1 MLGKTAGSLFWM
13 FRYLE
18 RCENTARL
26 TEAGFY
32 IALTRSH
39 SARDE
44 WQSILTAAGVVSQ
57 YETAHGSFDG
67 PSVINFLLRD
77 RDNATSVLSMID
89 LARSNAR
96 TARTGLTREVWE
108 AVNEAWLNICHALKN
123 PVTTRGLPEILALIK
138 RQSALVQG
146 ALQGT
151 MLRNDIFDFARL
163 GTFIERADNTA
174 RILDVKYHVLLPS
187 VSLVG
192 GALDNVQW
200 ETILR
205 AVSANRSFR
214 WLTKGS
220 ATPRAIA
227 NFLILDR
234 SMPRSLAF
242 CQWEITHNLS
252 YLCRD
257 YGESY
262 PSHDLA
268 AELLGCLEGQTID
281 GVLGQGLHE
290 FITDFLARNSAI
302 AKQIETD
309 YRFYAQS

>member
-13 FRYLE
+13 MRYME

-32 IALTRSH
+32 IALTRSQ
-39 SARDE
+39 SAEDE
-44 WQSILTAAGVVSQ
+44 WRSIINAVGFVAH
-57 YETAHGSFDG
+57 YEELNVTYDG
-67 PSVINFLLRD
+67 PSVINYLLRD
-77 RDNATSVLSMID
+77 RENPASVRSMID

-96 TARTGLTREVWE
+96 TARTALTREVWE
-108 AVNEAWLNICHALKN
+108 AVNEAWLNICKALVEPITPK
-123 PVTTRGLPEILALIK
+123 VLPEILSLIK
-138 RQSALVQG
+138 RQTALVQG

-163 GTFIERADNTA
+163 GMFIERADNTA

-192 GALDNVQW
+192 GSLDNVQW

-214 WLTKGS
+214 WVNKGEAS
-220 ATPRAIA
+220 PKAIA

-242 CQWEITHNLS
+242 CQWEINHNLS
-252 YLCRD
+252 YLSSA
-257 YGESY
+257 YNKHHASQ
-262 PSHDLA
+262 DLA
-268 AELLGCLEGQTID
+268 KDILHGLQSHSID
-281 GVLGQGLHE
+281 SVFNQGLHE
-290 FITDFLARNSAI
+290 FITDFVLKNQALAS
-302 AKQIETD
+302 QIETD
-309 YRFYAQS
+309 YRFTT

>member
-32 IALTRSH
+32 IALTRSK
-39 SARDE
+39 SAEDE
-44 WQSILTAAGVVSQ
+44 WESILKAAGVDAQ
-57 YETAHGSFDG
+57 YEASHDNYSG

-77 RDNATSVLSMID
+77 RNNATSVLSMID
-89 LARSNAR
+89 LARVNAR
-96 TARTGLTREVWE
+96 TARTALTREVWE
-108 AVNEAWLNICHALKN
+108 AVNEAWLNICDALKE
-123 PVTTRGLPEILALIK
+123 PVTPRGLPEILALIK
-138 RQSALVQG
+138 QQSALVQG

-163 GTFIERADNTA
+163 GTFIERADYTA

-214 WLTKGS
+214 WVTKGTI
-220 ATPRAIA
+220 TPKAIA

-242 CQWEITHNLS
+242 CQWEIAHNLGHLS
-252 YLCRD
+252 RAYKT
-257 YGESY
+257 
-262 PSHDLA
+262 DLPCQTAA
-268 AELLGCLEGQTID
+268 AELLGCLEGETID
-281 GVLGQGLHE
+281 GILKQGLHE
-290 FITDFLARNSAI
+290 FITEFLAKNRAL
-302 AKQIETD
+302 ALQIETD
-309 YRFYAQS
+309 YGFYG

>member
-32 IALTRSH
+32 IALTRSK
-39 SARDE
+39 SAEDE
-44 WQSILTAAGVVSQ
+44 WHSILKAAGIGGPYDALHDS
-57 YETAHGSFDG
+57 YEGSA
-67 PSVINFLLRD
+67 VINFLLRE
-77 RDNATSVLSMID
+77 RDNPASVLSMID

-96 TARTGLTREVWE
+96 TARTALTREVWE
-108 AVNEAWLNICHALKN
+108 AVNEAWLNICRALKD
-123 PVTTRGLPEILALIK
+123 PIKPRVLPEILALIK

-151 MLRNDIFDFARL
+151 MLRNDIFDFAHL
-163 GTFIERADNTA
+163 GIFIERSDYTA

-214 WLTKGS
+214 WVNKG
-220 ATPRAIA
+220 AITPKGIA

-242 CQWEITHNLS
+242 CQWEIAHNIGHLS
-252 YLCRD
+252 RAYD
-257 YGESY
+257 VAH
-262 PSHDLA
+262 PSQDLSA
-268 AELLGCLEGQTID
+268 KLVGCLDGQTIED
-281 GVLGQGLHE
+281 VLDQGLHE
-290 FITDFLARNSAI
+290 FITDFLVQNRALAM
-302 AKQIETD
+302 QIETD
-309 YRFYAQS
+309 YSFYA

>member
-13 FRYLE
+13 MRYME
-18 RCENTARL
+18 RCESMARL

-32 IALTRSH
+32 IALTRSK
-39 SARDE
+39 SAEDE
-44 WQSILTAAGVVSQ
+44 WKSIISASGVEAQ
-57 YETAHGSFDG
+57 YEQLNDTYDG

-77 RDNATSVLSMID
+77 RENPSSVISTIE

-96 TARTGLTREVWE
+96 TARTALTREVWE
-108 AVNEAWLNICHALKN
+108 AVNEAWLTICKTLRA
-123 PVTTRGLPEILALIK
+123 PVDQKTLPEILAMIK

-151 MLRNDIFDFARL
+151 MLRNDTFYFARL

-192 GALDNVQW
+192 GSLDNVQW

-205 AVSANRSFR
+205 AVSANRSYR
-214 WLTKGS
+214 WVNTGPVSPKG
-220 ATPRAIA
+220 IA

-234 SMPRSLAF
+234 CMPRSLAY
-242 CQWEITHNLS
+242 CQWEVTHNLD
-252 YLCRD
+252 YLSEA
-257 YGESY
+257 YGTH
-262 PSHDLA
+262 PKSHDLSA
-268 AELLGCLEGQTID
+268 RALAGLKSQTIEN
-281 GVLGQGLHE
+281 VMATGLHE
-290 FITDFLARNSAI
+290 FILSYLRANQALAR
-302 AKQIETD
+302 QIETD
-309 YRFYAQS
+309 YRFYA

>member
-1 MLGKTAGSLFWM
+1 M
-13 FRYLE
+13 
-18 RCENTARL
+18 ARL

-32 IALTRSH
+32 IALTRSK
-39 SARDE
+39 SAEDE
-44 WQSILTAAGVVSQ
+44 WKSIISAAGVEHN
-57 YETAHGSFDG
+57 YEALNKNYDG

-77 RDNATSVLSMID
+77 RENPSSVISMID

-96 TARTGLTREVWE
+96 TARTALTREVWE
-108 AVNEAWLNICHALKN
+108 AVNEAWLIICKTLRT
-123 PVTTRGLPEILALIK
+123 PVVPKSLPEILAMIK

-163 GTFIERADNTA
+163 GMFIERADNTA

-192 GALDNVQW
+192 GSLDNVQW

-205 AVSANRSFR
+205 AVSANRSYR
-214 WLTKGS
+214 WVNKGP
-220 ATPRAIA
+220 ACPKGIA

-242 CQWEITHNLS
+242 CQWEITHNLGHLS
-252 YLCRD
+252 NA
-257 YGESY
+257 YGTH
-262 PSHDLA
+262 PQSHDLA
-268 AELLGCLEGQTID
+268 AENLASLQSQTIES
-281 GVLGQGLHE
+281 VMAEGLHE
-290 FITDFLARNSAI
+290 FISSYLIANQALAG
-302 AKQIETD
+302 QIETD
-309 YRFYAQS
+309 YRFYA

>member
-13 FRYLE
+13 FRYME

-32 IALTRSH
+32 IALTRSK
-39 SARDE
+39 SAKDE
-44 WQSILTAAGVVSQ
+44 WQSIIKAAGVEAN
-57 YETAHGSFDG
+57 YETINDSYDG
-67 PSVINFLLRD
+67 ASVINYLLREK
-77 RDNATSVLSMID
+77 DNPSSVRSMID

-96 TARTGLTREVWE
+96 TARTALTREVWE
-108 AVNEAWLNICHALKN
+108 AVNEAWLHICSALKN
-123 PVTTRGLPEILALIK
+123 PVTPKNLPEILAVVK
-138 RQSALVQG
+138 RQAALVEG
-146 ALQGT
+146 ALQST

-192 GALDNVQW
+192 GSLDNVQW

-214 WLTKGS
+214 WVNKGVVN
-220 ATPRAIA
+220 PKAIA
-227 NFLILDR
+227 NFLLLDF

-242 CQWEITHNLS
+242 CQSEIVHNLIHLGRA
-252 YLCRD
+252 YD
-257 YGESY
+257 VQDES
-262 PSHDLA
+262 LKMA
-268 AELLGCLEGQTID
+268 LESLNSLQEFTID
-281 GVLGQGLHE
+281 NVMEQGLHE
-290 FITDFLARNSAI
+290 FINTFLTENRALAL
-302 AKQIETD
+302 QIEAD
-309 YRFYAQS
+309 YGFYA

>member
-13 FRYLE
+13 MRYME

-32 IALTRSH
+32 IALTRSQ
-39 SARDE
+39 SAEDE
-44 WQSILTAAGVVSQ
+44 WKSIINAAGVIGH
-57 YETAHGSFDG
+57 YEMLYDSYDG
-67 PSVINFLLRD
+67 DSVINYLLRD
-77 RDNATSVLSMID
+77 RENPASVRSMID

-96 TARTGLTREVWE
+96 TARTALTREVWE
-108 AVNEAWLNICHALKN
+108 AVNEAWLNICKALEA
-123 PVTTRGLPEILALIK
+123 PVTPKILADILGLIK
-138 RQSALVQG
+138 RQTALVQG

-163 GTFIERADNTA
+163 GMFIERADNTA

-192 GALDNVQW
+192 GSLDNVQW

-214 WLTKGS
+214 WVNKGEAS
-220 ATPRAIA
+220 PKTIA
-227 NFLILDR
+227 SFLILDR

-242 CQWEITHNLS
+242 CQGEIAHNLS
-252 YLCRD
+252 YL
-257 YGESY
+257 
-262 PSHDLA
+262 SHAYDMQTDSQMLSS
-268 AELLGCLEGQTID
+268 ELLDSLQNHSID
-281 GVLGQGLHE
+281 SIINQGLHE
-290 FITDFLARNSAI
+290 FITTFLSRNQALA
-302 AKQIETD
+302 AKIESD
-309 YRFYAQS
+309 YRFYA

>member
-18 RCENTARL
+18 RCENIARL

-32 IALTRSH
+32 IALTRSK
-39 SARDE
+39 SAEDE
-44 WQSILTAAGVVSQ
+44 WESILKSAGIAAQ
-57 YETAHGSFDG
+57 YDGAYESYSG

-77 RDNATSVLSMID
+77 RDNPASVLSMID

-96 TARTGLTREVWE
+96 TARTALTREVWE
-108 AVNEAWLNICHALKN
+108 AVNEAWLNICKALKK
-123 PVTTRGLPEILALIK
+123 PVTPHVLPEILALIK
-138 RQSALVQG
+138 RQSSLVEG

-163 GTFIERADNTA
+163 GTFIERADYTA

-214 WLTKGS
+214 WVNKGTV
-220 ATPRAIA
+220 TPKGIA

-242 CQWEITHNLS
+242 CQWEIAHNLGHLS
-252 YLCRD
+252 RAY
-257 YGESY
+257 ETQFTSQE
-262 PSHDLA
+262 LA
-268 AELLGCLEGQTID
+268 AELLGGVEGQTID
-281 GVLGQGLHE
+281 GILVQGLHE
-290 FITDFLARNSAI
+290 FITDFLAKNRALAS
-302 AKQIETD
+302 QIETD
-309 YRFYAQS
+309 YSFYA

>member
-1 MLGKTAGSLFWM
+1 MLGKNAGSLFWM

-18 RCENTARL
+18 RCENIARL

-32 IALTRSH
+32 IALTRSK
-39 SARDE
+39 SAEDE
-44 WQSILTAAGVVSQ
+44 WESILKSAGIAAQ
-57 YETAHGSFDG
+57 YDRDNENYSG

-77 RDNATSVLSMID
+77 RNNPASVLSMID

-96 TARTGLTREVWE
+96 TARTALTREVWE
-108 AVNEAWLNICHALKN
+108 AVNEGWLNICKALKK
-123 PVTTRGLPEILALIK
+123 PITPRELPEILALIK

-163 GTFIERADNTA
+163 GTFIERADYTA

-200 ETILR
+200 ETVLR

-214 WLTKGS
+214 WVNKGTV
-220 ATPRAIA
+220 TPKGIA

-242 CQWEITHNLS
+242 CQWEIAHNLGHLS
-252 YLCRD
+252 RAYQSQFKSQ
-257 YGESY
+257 EF
-262 PSHDLA
+262 A
-268 AELLGCLEGQTID
+268 ADLLGSIEGQTIED
-281 GVLGQGLHE
+281 VFAQGLHE
-290 FITDFLARNSAI
+290 FITEFLAKNRTLAS
-302 AKQIETD
+302 QIETD
-309 YRFYAQS
+309 YSFYA

>member
-1 MLGKTAGSLFWM
+1 VLGKTAGSLFWM

-32 IALTRSH
+32 IALTRSK
-39 SARDE
+39 SAEDE
-44 WQSILTAAGVVSQ
+44 WESILKAAGVNTQ
-57 YETAHGSFDG
+57 YDANHNSYSGAA
-67 PSVINFLLRD
+67 VINFLLRD

-89 LARSNAR
+89 LARLNAR
-96 TARTGLTREVWE
+96 TARTALTREVWE
-108 AVNEAWLNICHALKN
+108 AVNEAWLNICNALKK
-123 PVTTRGLPEILALIK
+123 PVTPRVLPEILALIK
-138 RQSALVQG
+138 RQTALVQG
-146 ALQGT
+146 SLQGT

-163 GTFIERADNTA
+163 GTFIERADYTA

-214 WLTKGS
+214 WVNKGLI
-220 ATPRAIA
+220 TPKGIA
-227 NFLILDR
+227 SFLIIDR

-242 CQWEITHNLS
+242 CQCEIAHNLGHLNRAYETHHVS
-252 YLCRD
+252 Q
-257 YGESY
+257 
-262 PSHDLA
+262 DLA
-268 AELLGCLEGQTID
+268 AELLESLESATIESI
-281 GVLGQGLHE
+281 LKQGLHE
-290 FITDFLARNSAI
+290 FITDFLAQNRAL
-302 AKQIETD
+302 AVQIETD
-309 YRFYAQS
+309 YGFYS

>member
-18 RCENTARL
+18 RCENIARL

-32 IALTRSH
+32 IALTRSK
-39 SARDE
+39 SAEDE
-44 WQSILTAAGVVSQ
+44 WESILKSAGVAAQ
-57 YETAHGSFDG
+57 YDATHDSFHG

-77 RDNATSVLSMID
+77 RDNPASVLSMID
-89 LARSNAR
+89 LARSNGR
-96 TARTGLTREVWE
+96 TARTALTREVWE
-108 AVNEAWLNICHALKN
+108 AVNEAWLNICKALKK
-123 PVTTRGLPEILALIK
+123 PVTPHVLPEILALIK

-163 GTFIERADNTA
+163 GTFIERADYTA

-205 AVSANRSFR
+205 SVSANRSFR
-214 WLTKGS
+214 WVNKGTV
-220 ATPRAIA
+220 TPKGIA

-242 CQWEITHNLS
+242 CQWEIAHNLGHLS
-252 YLCRD
+252 RAYTAQF
-257 YGESY
+257 
-262 PSHDLA
+262 PSQDLVSD
-268 AELLGCLEGQTID
+268 LLSGIEGQTIE
-281 GVLGQGLHE
+281 GILAQGLHE
-290 FITDFLARNSAI
+290 FITEFLAKNRALAS
-302 AKQIETD
+302 QIEKD
-309 YRFYAQS
+309 YSFYA

>member
-32 IALTRSH
+32 IALTRSQ
-39 SARDE
+39 SAEDE
-44 WQSILTAAGVVSQ
+44 WCSILKAAGIDTQ
-57 YETAHGSFDG
+57 YDAAHDSYEGSA
-67 PSVINFLLRD
+67 VINFLLRD
-77 RDNATSVLSMID
+77 LDNPASVLSMID

-96 TARTGLTREVWE
+96 TARTALTREVWE
-108 AVNEAWLNICHALKN
+108 AVNEAWLNICGALKS
-123 PVTTRGLPEILALIK
+123 PIAPGVLPEILALIK

-146 ALQGT
+146 ALQDT

-163 GTFIERADNTA
+163 GSFIERSDYTA

-200 ETILR
+200 DTILR

-214 WLTKGS
+214 WVNKGS
-220 ATPRAIA
+220 ITPKAIA
-227 NFLILDR
+227 KFLILDR

-242 CQWEITHNLS
+242 CQWEIAHNLG
-252 YLCRD
+252 YLSRAYEACH
-257 YGESY
+257 
-262 PSHDLA
+262 PSQGLSA
-268 AELLGCLEGQTID
+268 KLLSGIKGQTIED
-281 GVLGQGLHE
+281 VLAQGLHE
-290 FITDFLARNSAI
+290 FITGFLAQNRTLAT
-302 AKQIETD
+302 QIETD
-309 YRFYAQS
+309 YSFYA